1 MYEIIDRPVEILC
14 NAGRFLLWAMRGW
27 TLAVE
32 RGACPPLALGRGFAS
47 VGAHAMLPDFHIAM
61 ALLNQHGR
69 TRLALAP
76 MACCHI
82 VEDEAILLGLW
93 RDLALGRFDKARGT
107 LALVVREDIVSPMS
121 RAMTLASAKLMMA
134 GFDLAQLQDHRI
146 ED

>member
-1 MYEIIDRPVEILC
+1 MYEIIDRPVEVLC

-27 TLAVE
+27 TQAVE
-32 RGACPPLALGRGFAS
+32 RGTCPPLALGRGFAS
-47 VGAHAMLPDFHIAM
+47 VRALPILPDFHIAM

-69 TRLALAP
+69 TRIALAP

-82 VEDEAILLGLW
+82 LEDEAILLGVW
-93 RDLALGRFDKARGT
+93 RDLALGRFDHVQGT
-107 LALVVREDIVSPMS
+107 LALLVTEDTVSPVS

-134 GFDLAQLQDHRI
+134 GFDSAQLQNQRI

>member
-1 MYEIIDRPVEILC
+1 MYEIVDRPVGILC

-32 RGACPPLALGRGFAS
+32 RGTCPPLAIGRGFAG
-47 VGAHAMLPDFHIAM
+47 VGAQAMLPDFHIAM

-69 TRLALAP
+69 TRIALAP
-76 MACCHI
+76 MAGCRI

-93 RDLALGRFDKARGT
+93 HDLALGRFDKARGT
-107 LALVVREDIVSPMS
+107 LALVVREDTVSPIS
-121 RAMTLASAKLMMA
+121 QAMTLASAKLMMA
-134 GFDLAQLQDHRI
+134 GFDVAQLQNHRI